1 MSISNFP
8 VGTLIAILEPLLLT
22 LPGPVQKE
30 KLYSERDGRRAVVSL
45 SADASRQV
53 ESALI
58 SAANVVIKD
67 PRARRNALATIKIMT
82 RVPRDYETFNPRDVG
97 IIGDLNR

>member
-1 MSISNFP
+1 M
-8 VGTLIAILEPLLLT
+8 
-22 LPGPVQKE
+22 
-30 KLYSERDGRRAVVSL
+30 
-45 SADASRQV
+45 

-82 RVPRDYETFNPRDVG
+82 RVPCDYETFKPARCRNHR
-97 IIGDLNR
+97 